1 MRLSRARLEL
11 ELVRRGWTGQ
21 DLAQAA
27 GISAATVSA
36 ARRGRAVHASTVRR
50 MAIALQRAPVIEAM
64 EILLGDGGAQGD
76 GR

>member
-21 DLAQAA
+21 DLALAA
-27 GISAATVSA
+27 GLSAATVSA
-36 ARRGRAVHASTVRR
+36 ARRGRAVHARTVRR

-64 EILLGDGGAQGD
+64 EILLGGD
-76 GR
+76 EGRGR

>member
-21 DLAQAA
+21 DLALAA
-27 GISAATVSA
+27 GLSAATVSA
-36 ARRGRAVHASTVRR
+36 AMRGRAVHASTVRR

-64 EILLGDGGAQGD
+64 EILLGGAGD
-76 GR
+76 EVG